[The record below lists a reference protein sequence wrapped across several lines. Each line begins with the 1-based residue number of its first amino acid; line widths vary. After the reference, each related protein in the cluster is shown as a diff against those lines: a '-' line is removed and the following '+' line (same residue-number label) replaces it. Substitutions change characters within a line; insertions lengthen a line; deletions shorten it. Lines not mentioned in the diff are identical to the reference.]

1 MKFLSK
7 EDLLNREVK
16 VSKVVFENDEYVYV
30 KEMSGRDRSVLE
42 MSMMKFKNG
51 NDLASITSENDI
63 VMDTTNLKAKYACMC
78 LCDEKGNLLF
88 TIDDA
93 DKFGSAISSTEL
105 DIIVDEADK
114 LNAFMTK
121 EKEKIVKN

>member
-16 VSKVVFENDEYVYV
+16 TSKVVFDNDEFVYV
-30 KEMSGRDRSVLE
+30 KEMSGRDRSILE
-42 MSMMKFKNG
+42 MSMMKLKDG
-51 NDLASITSENDI
+51 KDLSSITSEKDI

-93 DKFGSAISSTEL
+93 DKFGAAISSKDL
-105 DIIVDEADK
+105 DLIVDEADK
-114 LNAFMTK
+114 LNFFMTK
-121 EKEKIVKN
+121 ERENLVKN

>member
-42 MSMMKFKNG
+42 MNMMKFKNG
-51 NDLASITSENDI
+51 KDLASITSENDI

>member
-63 VMDTTNLKAKYACMC
+63 IMDTTNLKAKYACMC

>member
-1 MKFLSK
+1 MKFLTK

-16 VSKVVFENDEYVYV
+16 VSKVVFENDEFVYV
-30 KEMSGRDRSVLE
+30 KEMSGRDRSILE
-42 MSMMKFKNG
+42 MSMIKFKEGEN
-51 NDLASITSENDI
+51 LASVTSEKDI
-63 VMDTTNLKAKYACMC
+63 TMDTTNLKSKYACMC

-105 DIIVDEADK
+105 DLIVDEADK
-114 LNAFMTK
+114 LNAFMNKGK
-121 EKEKIVKN
+121 EDLVKN

>member
-114 LNAFMTK
+114 LNAFMTR